1 MTWHPAYNSHSLVAC
16 KGNKDYGIPLNW
28 RGMDFCRYFPFSVQF
43 NSYQTSLMEFLIS
56 SSWDKFLKSIK
67 LRLLYADKGLQC
79 LEYQRARH
87 CSVWDLWNKKQSIEV
102 NDKNR
107 IWYNVS
113 KKKISLQI
121 SWSIFL
127 GKKNGRR
134 NNHTQCACIVQSPW
148 WLESTEHTVTR
159 GCMRCFI
166 LLSQLGSKERFGRLK
181 SAMKMRKSN

>member
-28 RGMDFCRYFPFSVQF
+28 TGMDFCRYFPFSVQF
-43 NSYQTSLMEFLIS
+43 NSYQTSLMEFVIS

-87 CSVWDLWNKKQSIEV
+87 CSISDLWNKKQSIEV

-107 IWYNVS
+107 NRYNVS

-121 SWSIFL
+121 SRSIFL
-127 GKKNGRR
+127 GKKMEGGITIPNVPALSKAPGGWKAL
-134 NNHTQCACIVQSPW
+134 NTQWHEAACSALSSWVSW
-148 WLESTEHTVTR
+148 GAKRDLE
-159 GCMRCFI
+159 G
-166 LLSQLGSKERFGRLK
+166 
-181 SAMKMRKSN
+181 